1 MNCLAWNKL
10 EHFVLTSVYRH
21 FTHFV
26 TRHLDDTSFNRIR
39 LRLAS
44 DIVNIGRRIWRQRA
58 QERLKQTQCVRPL
71 RASLGDWKHIKF
83 RSCRRISGLND
94 GCKALTFYCYH
105 RVWKLRGRSASN
117 INKSGLEQFW
127 RRCDGNMWVT
137 SYHGYQFAHQH
148 VLVAFWATWTVKQ
161 TEKKKL
167 MHSLTSCY
175 TDSSYKKGSTI
186 LYFLLLWM
194 TSQVCVSK

>member
-94 GCKALTFYCYH
+94 GCKALTFCCYH
-105 RVWKLRGRSASN
+105 RVWKLRGRSASD

-161 TEKKKL
+161 TEKKPL

-186 LYFLLLWM
+186 YFLLPWM